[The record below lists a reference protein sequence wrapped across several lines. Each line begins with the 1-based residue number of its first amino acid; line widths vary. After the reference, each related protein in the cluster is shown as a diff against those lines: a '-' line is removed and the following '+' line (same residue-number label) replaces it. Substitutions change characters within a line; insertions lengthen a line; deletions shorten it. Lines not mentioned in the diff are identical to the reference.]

1 MQMNNVPKGWNIKSM
16 GDCFRFLRTKSLSR
30 AETEC
35 SGDVK
40 YIHYGDIHTKY
51 PLIISPKEIDLFIS
65 AEQAVNADL
74 LCSGDLILLD
84 ASEDY
89 EGTTKCIEL
98 SNVLP
103 EDKIISGLHTMAL
116 RDDHGI
122 FANNFKAYITSMPY
136 VKQNFWKQISGVK
149 VYGISKDSLKK
160 IKVLVPP
167 IEEQKKIAEILE
179 TWDRAIEELS
189 DLIAEKKE
197 LKRGLMQRLLT
208 GTQRLPGFTK
218 PWQETKLDALLNV
231 VSIRNKELKI
241 KTVLSV
247 TNNRGFVLPE
257 EQFARVVA
265 SEDLSSYKIVKRGDF
280 AYNPSRL
287 NVGSIDR
294 LDSYDEG
301 VLSPMYVVF
310 KCNKKLHSDYM
321 KHWITTAEFNTKVRN
336 SAQGSVRE
344 TVDFKTLSSI
354 KIFLPNDVT
363 EQKAIADVLSKAD
376 TEIDLL
382 NQQLDV
388 LREQKR
394 GLMQKLLTG
403 EIRVKVDT
411 ETC

>member
-1 MQMNNVPKGWNIKSM
+1 MQNTNVPKGWNIKSM
-16 GDCFRFLRTKSLSR
+16 GDCFRCLRTKSFSR
-30 AETEC
+30 AETTD

-40 YIHYGDIHTKY
+40 YVHYGDIHTKY

-65 AEQAVNADL
+65 TEQAVNADL
-74 LCSGDLILLD
+74 LRSGDLILLD

-98 SNVLP
+98 SKVLP

-149 VYGISKDSLKK
+149 VYGISKDNLKK

-197 LKRGLMQRLLT
+197 LKRGLMQQLLT
-208 GTQRLPGFTK
+208 GAKRLPNFNKQWENIKMGDIADLYQPTTIAAQDLLDEGFPVYGANGLIGYYDKYNHDTWQIMITCRGSTCGTVNRTYEKSWITGNAMVINCDKYNVCK
-218 PWQETKLDALLNV
+218 PFLYYMLLNQNFSSV
-231 VSIRNKELKI
+231 ISGSGQPQIVRAPLLKYQ
-241 KTVLSV
+241 L
-247 TNNRGFVLPE
+247 
-257 EQFARVVA
+257 
-265 SEDLSSYKIVKRGDF
+265 
-280 AYNPSRL
+280 
-287 NVGSIDR
+287 
-294 LDSYDEG
+294 
-301 VLSPMYVVF
+301 
-310 KCNKKLHSDYM
+310 
-321 KHWITTAEFNTKVRN
+321 
-336 SAQGSVRE
+336 
-344 TVDFKTLSSI
+344 
-354 KIFLPNDVT
+354 FLPSDIE
-363 EQKAIADVLSKAD
+363 EQKAIADVLTKAD
-376 TEIDLL
+376 AEIDLL

-388 LREQKR
+388 LKEQKR

-403 EIRVKVDT
+403 EIRVKVDN
-411 ETC
+411 E

>member
-167 IEEQKKIAEILE
+167 LKNRKRSRRYWKPGIGRLKNY
-179 TWDRAIEELS
+179 
-189 DLIAEKKE
+189 LI
-197 LKRGLMQRLLT
+197 
-208 GTQRLPGFTK
+208 
-218 PWQETKLDALLNV
+218 
-231 VSIRNKELKI
+231 
-241 KTVLSV
+241 
-247 TNNRGFVLPE
+247 
-257 EQFARVVA
+257 
-265 SEDLSSYKIVKRGDF
+265 
-280 AYNPSRL
+280 
-287 NVGSIDR
+287 
-294 LDSYDEG
+294 
-301 VLSPMYVVF
+301 
-310 KCNKKLHSDYM
+310 
-321 KHWITTAEFNTKVRN
+321 
-336 SAQGSVRE
+336 
-344 TVDFKTLSSI
+344 
-354 KIFLPNDVT
+354 
-363 EQKAIADVLSKAD
+363 
-376 TEIDLL
+376 
-382 NQQLDV
+382 
-388 LREQKR
+388 
-394 GLMQKLLTG
+394 
-403 EIRVKVDT
+403 
-411 ETC
+411 